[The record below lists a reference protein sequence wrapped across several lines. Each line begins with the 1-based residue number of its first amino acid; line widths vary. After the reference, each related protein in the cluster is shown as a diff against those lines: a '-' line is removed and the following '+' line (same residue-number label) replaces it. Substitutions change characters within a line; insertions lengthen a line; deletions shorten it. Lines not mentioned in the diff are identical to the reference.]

1 MYLREQKYMKE
12 QTENMDQMNT
22 KCMGGHSHTFS
33 LNTHNVQGSSKLI
46 PFVLFP

>member
-12 QTENMDQMNT
+12 KTENMDQMNA
-22 KCMGGHSHTFS
+22 KCIGGHSHTFS
-33 LNTHNVQGSSKLI
+33 LNTHNVQGSSKLM